1 MGLGKGSWGNG
12 GYWQSSQLWGV
23 CLCLLLTLGRPAP
36 RGQNWAASKQ
46 GCWKKGGTIC
56 LWFNSYFK

>member
-36 RGQNWAASKQ
+36 RGQNWGSLQAGLLEEGRDYMLMVQ
-46 GCWKKGGTIC
+46 Q
-56 LWFNSYFK
+56 LF